1 MAIRVQTQD
10 IMVFGILEA
19 DTAVTH
25 GRVQKAGA
33 APVVRALAAAV
44 NVSSGERL
52 RITSGMFDI
61 VYPAGQ
67 LNNVHMMAVIN
78 PYWNGETFQ
87 VDMMTDANTVVA
99 TVGYA
104 QQEYSNWS
112 ITAEVD

>member
-33 APVVRALAAAV
+33 APVVRALSAAV
-44 NVSSGERL
+44 NVAAGERL
-52 RITSGMFDI
+52 RISTGMFDI

-67 LNNVHMMAVIN
+67 LNNVHMMAIVS
-78 PYWNGETFQ
+78 PYWAGETFQ
-87 VDMMTDANTVVA
+87 VDMMTDTNTVVA
-99 TVGYA
+99 TTGYA

-112 ITAEVD
+112 ITAESD